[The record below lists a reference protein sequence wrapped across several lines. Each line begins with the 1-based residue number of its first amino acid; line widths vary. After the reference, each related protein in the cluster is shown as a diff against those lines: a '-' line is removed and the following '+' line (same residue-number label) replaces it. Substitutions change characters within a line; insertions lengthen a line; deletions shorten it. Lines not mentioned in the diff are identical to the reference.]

1 MWRQW
6 RDELTAHGVATATL
20 DAKLLVGH
28 VLGFDALALATR
40 EGELVSRLLS
50 SGVTDLMKRRLTG
63 ESVARIIGHRE
74 FYGLDFELSAAT
86 LEPRPDT
93 ELLVDLAL
101 GVLPEGGRLLDMG
114 TGTGC
119 IPISVLVNRPDGF
132 GVATDLNPL
141 ALDMAGRNAARHGV
155 SDRLEMRQGDWFGA
169 LAEGDPFDLI
179 LSNPPYIASEVVE
192 TLSDEVKKFDPR
204 LALDG
209 GPDGLAPYRVI
220 AAEAGQWLK
229 PGGQVM
235 VEIGYDQGAAVSALF
250 EAAGFGRVSVHQDL
264 GGLDRVVCAHHL

>member
-1 MWRQW
+1 
-6 RDELTAHGVATATL
+6 LAAHGVATATL

-28 VLGFDALALATR
+28 ALGFDALALATR

-50 SGVTDLMKRRLTG
+50 SGVTELMKRRLTG

-101 GVLPEGGRLLDMG
+101 GILPEGGRLLDMG

-141 ALDMAGRNAARHGV
+141 ALEMAGLNAERHGV
-155 SDRLEMRQGDWFGA
+155 SGRLEMRQGDWFGA
-169 LAEGDPFDLI
+169 LAEGDRFDLI

-220 AAEAGQWLK
+220 AAEAGLWLK

-250 EAAGFGRVSVHQDL
+250 AAAGFGRVSVHQDL